1 MSRPNFN
8 DGQELIYQDFNRA
21 AALAERNLYD
31 RIIFKMLQ
39 GVENAFFQDD
49 LKASYLSSTSVSVS
63 AGLGFQTDNTQV
75 SPEPTKRLLYRSA
88 AQTLNLTAPDGV
100 NDRIDR
106 VCIKHAR
113 VVTLNENRK
122 YKAPITGT
130 ISTVAFDVE
139 KDWEAEYLVVAGT
152 PSLTPVAPAIPSG
165 YLSIATLLVS
175 AVTGMSG
182 PGAVTDTRSA
192 LPVGGS
198 VVLNT
203 LGYTRLTSGVAT
215 PLSTLMG
222 EIDALLK
229 RGYQEYTDFDNLG
242 ADPAAPGASKNRFY
256 FKSGVAYF
264 KDSASVITPIGSGG
278 GGGGGANWYPGALA
292 PVEDTENGEL
302 VWVFS
307 ESDSGSQT
315 LTLFVRVPNGFVA
328 GRQISMYLGAYSPSS
343 SNAFKLKTTTTLVRK
358 NNDAISSVAN
368 QYASTNAALTN
379 TVANQYREVLLDLT
393 NATGQI
399 NGFAVS
405 PGDLLKV
412 ELSRDAADTDTA
424 DIRMMPSS
432 TEVKFG

>member
-1 MSRPNFN
+1 MRLNLN
-8 DGQELIYQDFNRA
+8 DGQELIYQDFNKA
-21 AALAERNLYD
+21 EALKERNLHD

-39 GVENAFFQDD
+39 GVENAFFQNDF
-49 LKASYLSSTSVSVS
+49 KVSYVTATSVSVA

-75 SPEPTKRLLYRSA
+75 SPEPTKRLVYRSA
-88 AQTLNLTAPDGV
+88 AQTLNLTSPDGV

-106 VCIKHAR
+106 IVTRAAR
-113 VVTLNENRK
+113 VTSLNENRK

-130 ISTVAFDVE
+130 ISTVSFPVE
-139 KDWEAEYLVVAGT
+139 NDWEAEFLVVAGT
-152 PSLTPVAPAIPSG
+152 PSITPAAPATPSG
-165 YLSIATLLVS
+165 YISLATVLVS

-182 PGAVTDTRSA
+182 AGAVTDTRA
-192 LPVGGS
+192 FLPVGGD

-203 LGYTRLTSGVAT
+203 LGYDRLTSGAAT

-222 EIDALLK
+222 EVDALLK
-229 RGYQEYTDFDNLG
+229 NGYQEYTDYDVLG
-242 ADPAAPGASKNRFY
+242 ADPATPGASKNRLY
-256 FKSGVAYF
+256 FKAGVAYF
-264 KDSASVITPIGSGG
+264 KDSGGVVTPIGSGG
-278 GGGGGANWYPGALA
+278 GGGGGANWYPGDLA
-292 PVEDTENGEL
+292 PQESVANGEL
-302 VWVFS
+302 VWIFS
-307 ESDSGSQT
+307 EADAGSQT

-328 GRQISMYLGAYSPSS
+328 GRQISMYLGAYSPST
-343 SNAFKLKTTTTLVRK
+343 SNNFKLKTTATLVRK
-358 NNDAISSVAN
+358 NNDAITSVAN

-399 NGFAVS
+399 NGFSVQ

-424 DIRMMPSS
+424 DISMMPSS